1 MLRKNKTSVVPRLWN
16 VGGGRPSG
24 RSRGVGFFL
33 LSALCAGV
41 LACADDVEAW
51 ASQSSPAQ
59 SGPSAVQAPAVQAP
73 ALRAPALRER
83 ERAVF
88 LLRDEE
94 DSLPQRAGTLVYEL
108 VQRLRTT
115 PRQGVLIDSY
125 AAREQDTSR
134 QQSMRRAMVRAVQLR
149 EQLAGNG
156 IARDRIRVQLFVAE
170 DLVERLVLELVPV
183 AELEDAA
190 RQPRTVR

>member
-1 MLRKNKTSVVPRLWN
+1 MCRR
-16 VGGGRPSG
+16 R
-24 RSRGVGFFL
+24 RGVGEPKL
-33 LSALCAGV
+33 PCTIGAERSPGPRIAG
-41 LACADDVEAW
+41 ARIAGARN
-51 ASQSSPAQ
+51 
-59 SGPSAVQAPAVQAP
+59 G
-73 ALRAPALRER
+73 ER
-83 ERAVF
+83 ESAVF

>member
-51 ASQSSPAQ
+51 ASQSSSAQ
-59 SGPSAVQAPAVQAP
+59 SGVTPNAVQVPAM
-73 ALRAPALRER
+73 RER

-94 DSLPQRAGTLVYEL
+94 DSLPQRAGTLVHEL

-183 AELEDAA
+183 AELEEAA
-190 RQPRTVR
+190 RQPRAVR

>member
-1 MLRKNKTSVVPRLWN
+1 MLRKNKTSVVPRLRN
-16 VGGGRPSG
+16 VGGG

-51 ASQSSPAQ
+51 ASQSSSAQ
-59 SGPSAVQAPAVQAP
+59 SGVTPNAVQVP
-73 ALRAPALRER
+73 ALREPASRER

-94 DSLPQRAGTLVYEL
+94 DSLPQRAGTLVHEL

-183 AELEDAA
+183 AELEEAA
-190 RQPRTVR
+190 RQPRAVR